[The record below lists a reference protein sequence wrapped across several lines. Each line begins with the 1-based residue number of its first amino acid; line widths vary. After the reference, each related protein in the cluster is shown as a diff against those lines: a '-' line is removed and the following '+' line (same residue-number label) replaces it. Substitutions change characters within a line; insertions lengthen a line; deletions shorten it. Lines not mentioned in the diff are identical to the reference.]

1 MHINVALS
9 VCSTDAMIGLD
20 QSEADKSQL
29 PQLRRLGTAIR
40 TDHDFKARV
49 PVAAKQPVNT
59 VSRD

>member
-1 MHINVALS
+1 
-9 VCSTDAMIGLD
+9 MIGLV
-20 QSEADKSQL
+20 QSEVDKPQL